1 MCFKKQILK
10 EKRVAAIHREKRVLA
25 ILSSA
30 EFQHPFIVTLYATFQ
45 DMEYL
50 YFVLSYAEYGDLL
63 HIMLKRPEKRFSLDD
78 SRFYAAEVLSALQ
91 HIHSLSFVHRD
102 VKPENLLVSASGHIM
117 LSDFGSVKDLSRK
130 EDFTA
135 ESTAKSKRK
144 SSFVGTAQYVSPEV
158 LEGGLVS
165 PATDLWALGVV
176 IYQFLTAFMKLIVIA
191 GRHLFHDDSEYLIY
205 KRIKKLLY
213 SYPCDFPIS
222 AKDCVDS
229 LLRIKAEDR
238 LGAEKSG
245 GPAAIRNHEFFTGI
259 EWDNL
264 PNTKPPPIQL
274 FILYNVDLKIQETWN
289 GKSYKKW
296 VFNVVYLLFD
306 FQSLTHYYVFDRW
319 VYRPHGRWHRYLPRR
334 NDSVKEFNYEAGG
347 SLSEFKEEMANE
359 VFCFTSF
366 FFCFTVIVPKYNQPY
381 CWDAN
386 FLEEAN
392 VSVPKLWMA
401 WLYRDLSGEP
411 YWTKKRVMNLFGTD
425 FVVGRMEVFP
435 NTSAFNEELW
445 HIKHLIELKPITFP
459 DGEPTSDDMF
469 SMELHPD
476 GRCRI
481 AKVGAQVNVE
491 QLKLTGLKKQWSPKE
506 LTSQLASKYYGCKDV
521 FETNVYTNANI
532 SIVK

>member
-1 MCFKKQILK
+1 MDEELVPKELSSPRGNAGGIRMKCMADYEVKREIGEGSFSIVYSAVEKAEPHRQVAIKMCFKKQILK

-130 EDFTA
+130 EDFA
-135 ESTAKSKRK
+135 GESTAKSKRK

-176 IYQFLTAFMKLIVIA
+176 IYQFLT

-229 LLRIKAEDR
+229 LLRI
-238 LGAEKSG
+238 
-245 GPAAIRNHEFFTGI
+245 
-259 EWDNL
+259 
-264 PNTKPPPIQL
+264 
-274 FILYNVDLKIQETWN
+274 
-289 GKSYKKW
+289 KW

-359 VFCFTSF
+359 
-366 FFCFTVIVPKYNQPY
+366 
-381 CWDAN
+381 